1 MIGTINS
8 YDSGE
13 ISNSITSSPLSSPP
27 SPHRTFKC
35 AIASLA
41 AKLILF
47 PELVQP
53 SLALAATARA
63 TSSLPW
69 QGAPSFKLDRN
80 TQEGC
85 KSKYRTFF
93 TIGRWTTFILIIIFN
108 IIFLQLFGWF
118 DFKLSRNGGSPAEEN
133 QKADC
138 QVLMEM
144 MQSVT
149 ILPTSMRKI
158 FNQTEMP

>member
-1 MIGTINS
+1 MIGTINLF
-8 YDSGE
+8 YDSGQ
-13 ISNSITSSPLSSPP
+13 ISNSLSSPP

-47 PELVQP
+47 QELVQS
-53 SLALAATARA
+53 SLALAAIARA

-85 KSKYRTFF
+85 KSKYRTF
-93 TIGRWTTFILIIIFN
+93 L
-108 IIFLQLFGWF
+108 LLDDEQH
-118 DFKLSRNGGSPAEEN
+118 SS
-133 QKADC
+133 
-138 QVLMEM
+138 
-144 MQSVT
+144 
-149 ILPTSMRKI
+149 
-158 FNQTEMP
+158 